1 MLKKTIKYVDYNGE
15 TREEDFYFNLT
26 KAELTELELRQAGG
40 LKSLL
45 EKIIAE
51 RDQDKLVTL
60 FKKIILMAYG
70 EKSLDGRRFVKSE
83 DLTKAFT
90 ETEAYSELFM
100 ELVTDSKAAAA
111 FINGII
117 PEEMKNA
124 SQKEELAKVINK

>member
-1 MLKKTIKYVDYNGE
+1 MLKKTIKYTDYNGE
-15 TREEDFYFNLT
+15 ERTEDFYFNLT
-26 KAELTELELRQAGG
+26 KAELTELELRQSGG
-40 LKSLL
+40 LKALL

-70 EKSLDGRRFVKSE
+70 EKSLDGRRFIKSE
-83 DLTKAFT
+83 ELTKAFT

-111 FINGII
+111 FVNGII
-117 PEEMKNA
+117 PEEIKKNA
-124 SQKEELAKVINK
+124 QKEELAKVI